1 VLADT
6 PEPRHWWLRRRG
18 AVIFNLES
26 LESIFF
32 CCVARNRAF
41 RPFRP
46 MNLESKRVLVT
57 GADGFIGSHLV
68 EQLLRAG
75 AQVTALAQY
84 NSFNFWGWLEDIP
97 LLNQIQVVTGDI
109 RDGNFCLSL
118 AKNVDILFHLAA
130 LIPIPYSYRA
140 PESYVETNIRGTLN
154 LCQAA
159 LQGAVQKFIHLSTS
173 EVYGTAKYLP
183 IDEQHP
189 LQAQSPYS
197 ASKIGADAIAT
208 SFFSSFELPVVI
220 ARPFNVYGPR
230 QSARAIIPAII
241 SQIAGGAKVVKLGN
255 LTTTRDFTFVDDMCR
270 GLLSVASLEGGPGE
284 VFNIG
289 SNQEISMS
297 ELFRLIAEIMSSDA
311 RIEIDPE
318 RFRPVESE
326 VQRLRCNCGKLRDA
340 SGFQPEVPLR
350 EGLRR
355 TVNWFQN
362 PNNLRRYKGS
372 LYNV

>member
-1 VLADT
+1 
-6 PEPRHWWLRRRG
+6 
-18 AVIFNLES
+18 
-26 LESIFF
+26 
-32 CCVARNRAF
+32 
-41 RPFRP
+41 
-46 MNLESKRVLVT
+46 MNLQSNRVLVT

-68 EQLLRAG
+68 EHLVRAG
-75 AQVTALAQY
+75 AHVTALAQY
-84 NSFNFWGWLEDIP
+84 NSFNFWGWLEDIAT
-97 LLNQIQVVTGDI
+97 LDQIRVVTGDI
-109 RDGNFCLSL
+109 RDSHFCLDL
-118 AKNVDILFHLAA
+118 AKNVDVLFHLAA

-140 PESYVETNIRGTLN
+140 PESYVETNIKGTLN

-159 LQGAVQKFIHLSTS
+159 LQGTVQKFIHLSTS
-173 EVYGTAKYLP
+173 EVYGTAKYIP

-208 SFFSSFELPVVI
+208 SFYSSFQLPVVI

-230 QSARAIIPAII
+230 QSARAVIPAII
-241 SQIAGGAKVVKLGN
+241 SQIAAGAKVVNLGN

-270 GLLSVASLEGGPGE
+270 GLLAVANLDDGLGE

-311 RIEIDPE
+311 RIEVDPE
-318 RFRPVESE
+318 RLRPAESE
-326 VQRLRCNCGKLRDA
+326 VQRLRCNGEKLRDA
-340 SGFQPEVPLR
+340 SGFRPEIPLR

-355 TVNWFQN
+355 TVDWFQK

-372 LYNV
+372 LFNV